1 MGERIGWLDSAR
13 AFGIVAVVV
22 GHVAGDGAVRDA
34 MFHFHMPL
42 FFMLSGM
49 VFRPDAV
56 RDVARRRAR
65 SLLLPYVAWLAV
77 IAAADVVIAAT
88 TGHPAYLPWGRP
100 LVALARM
107 FLGGTFLVGP
117 FGVFWFV
124 TCLYLVQLAGAA
136 ILRRPIRQTLI
147 GAAIALVAAH
157 LVGPRPSPWG
167 LASVPIALVFFIA
180 GALHRRHAAQFNRT
194 LTPLAIGAAALALAT
209 SPLDLKIADPGTPV
223 LSVVAALGLCHLIL
237 VAARHLPAITPVRA
251 IGAASL
257 VIMYV
262 HQSLFYGLRGL
273 LDKAAI
279 VAIAVVLPVA
289 LWLAL
294 RHFDIARA
302 LLLGE
307 RLGNAAAPR
316 AVALPIRDEPA

>member
-22 GHVAGDGAVRDA
+22 GHVAGDGAVRAA

-49 VFRPDAV
+49 VFRPGTA

-65 SLLLPYVAWLAV
+65 SLLLPYVVWLAI
-77 IAAADVVIAAT
+77 IAAADVVIAGT
-88 TGHPAYLPWGRP
+88 TGHPTYLPWDRP
-100 LVALARM
+100 LVAVARM

-124 TCLYLVQLAGAA
+124 TCLFLVQLAGAA
-136 ILRRPIRQTLI
+136 ILGRPVAQVLI
-147 GAAIALVAAH
+147 IAVVTLVAAH
-157 LVGPRPSPWG
+157 LVGPWPNPWG

-180 GALHRRHAAQFNRT
+180 GALHRRHADQFNLT
-194 LTPLAIGAAALALAT
+194 LTPLAIAAAALALVT
-209 SPLDLKIADPGTPV
+209 SPLDLKIADLGTPV
-223 LSVVAALGLCHLIL
+223 LSVLAALGLCHLIVL
-237 VAARHLPAITPVRA
+237 AARYVPAIPPVRA

-262 HQSLFYGLRGL
+262 HLSLFYGLRDR
-273 LDKAAI
+273 LDKAVI
-279 VAIAVVLPVA
+279 VVIAVVLPVG

-294 RHFDIARA
+294 RRFDIARA

-307 RLGNAAAPR
+307 RLGNAAPPR
-316 AVALPIRDEPA
+316 AVELPIGDKRA